1 MLLRNSSSAVL
12 FYIWVIYFKNFW
24 WHLTLYR
31 IIPTSFRCY
40 LCITQIFTEHHLCD
54 SHRFRRYFQYH
65 PHGASC
71 FLQHSTSS
79 QFLDFPDDAH
89 YSTLSITS
97 PQLIWKIPISALELF
112 SVTHSMGFLPASL
125 WLSSSLFPLIPPSR
139 VLLSLLQPLL
149 HLLRLWVYLNLWAP
163 GEKDWNFPFPRYSV
177 HTHRF
182 AERMNTW
189 NEQAENKVLVE
200 TQKPLPTSKNYL
212 ARDLTITW

>member
-1 MLLRNSSSAVL
+1 MHYKYLLS
-12 FYIWVIYFKNFW
+12 
-24 WHLTLYR
+24 T
-31 IIPTSFRCY
+31 
-40 LCITQIFTEHHLCD
+40 IFVTVTG
-54 SHRFRRYFQYH
+54 SGRYFQYR

-79 QFLDFPDDAH
+79 QFLDFPGDAH
-89 YSTLSITS
+89 LGTLSNH
-97 PQLIWKIPISALELF
+97 ISKHLKNLYFCFELF

-189 NEQAENKVLVE
+189 NQQVENKVLVE
-200 TQKPLPTSKNYL
+200 TQTFTHK
-212 ARDLTITW
+212 